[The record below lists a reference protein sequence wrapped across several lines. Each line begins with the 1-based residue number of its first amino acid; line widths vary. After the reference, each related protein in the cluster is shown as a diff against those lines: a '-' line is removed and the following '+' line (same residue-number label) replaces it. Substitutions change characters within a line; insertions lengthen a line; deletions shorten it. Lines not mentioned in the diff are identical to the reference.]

1 MLAADGLPGAPVEA
15 IPFPFLPYLAMNPA
29 ATHPAAIPAERRLR
43 LLSCNILAGASVQ
56 HYRQYVTRSLAAV
69 LPGRSK
75 MDNLDRLAE
84 VLTGFDVI
92 GLQEADAGSLRS
104 GFLNQTRYLAETS
117 GLPFWSHQPNRP
129 VAKLAHSANGLI
141 SRLEPTSVTDYPLP
155 SRIPGRG
162 ALLAQFGE
170 GEHALAVMIAH
181 LSLSAPARA
190 RQLGFIAELLQD
202 FRHAVLMGDL
212 NTEPHSAEMRY
223 LFSKCSLQP
232 PAQATPTFPSWKPR
246 RALDHI
252 LTSEAIQLEKTWALP
267 QAFSDHLP
275 LAAEIRLPAHVGR
288 KPAARKPR

>member
-1 MLAADGLPGAPVEA
+1 M
-15 IPFPFLPYLAMNPA
+15 
-29 ATHPAAIPAERRLR
+29 TRAAILQAAPAERRLR

-56 HYRQYVTRSLAAV
+56 HYRDYVTRSLKAV
-69 LPGRSK
+69 LPGRNK

-84 VLTGFDVI
+84 VLAGFDVI

-117 GLPFWSHQPNRP
+117 GLPFWSYQPNRL

-155 SRIPGRG
+155 SRIRGRG

-170 GEHALAVMIAH
+170 GDNALAVMIAH

-212 NTEPHSAEMRY
+212 NTEPDSPEMRQ
-223 LFSKCSLQP
+223 LFNKSSLQP
-232 PAQATPTFPSWKPR
+232 PTQATPTFPSWKPR

-252 LTSEAIQLEKTWALP
+252 LTSEAIQLDKTWALP

-275 LAAEIRLPAHVGR
+275 LAAEIRLPSQVGSKPVER
-288 KPAARKPR
+288 KRR

>member
-1 MLAADGLPGAPVEA
+1 
-15 IPFPFLPYLAMNPA
+15 MNRA
-29 ATHPAAIPAERRLR
+29 ATLQAAPAERRLR

-56 HYRQYVTRSLAAV
+56 RYSEYVTRSLNAV

-84 VLTGFDVI
+84 VLAQFDVI

-104 GFLNQTRYLAETS
+104 GFLNQTRYLAETA
-117 GLPFWSHQPNRP
+117 GLPFWSHQPNRAM
-129 VAKLAHSANGLI
+129 AKLAHSANGLI
-141 SRLEPTSVTDYPLP
+141 SRLEPHTVLDYPLP

-170 GEHALAVMIAH
+170 GDNALAVMIAH

-202 FRHAVLMGDL
+202 FPHAVLMGDL
-212 NTEPHSAEMRY
+212 NTEPGSSEMRQ
-223 LFSKCSLQP
+223 LFAKSTLQP
-232 PAQATPTFPSWKPR
+232 PAQPTPTFPSWKPR

-252 LTSEAIQLEKTWALP
+252 LTSPAIKLEKTWALP

-275 LAAEIRLPAHVGR
+275 LAAEISLPAAVGGKAEAEVEPGHR
-288 KPAARKPR
+288 PR